1 MIRDSQTSGPQVAT
15 SGKERIGFVGLGTM
29 GSAMAGHLARAG
41 YPLTVWNRTA
51 GRQAALVELGAATAA
66 DPAAVAAAS
75 DVVLISVSDTP
86 DVEAVLFGP
95 RGIAEAAAPGS
106 LVIDTSTISPTATR
120 DFATRLGALGVG
132 LVDAPVSGGSEGAQ
146 KATLTI
152 FLGGEPAAV
161 DRARPVLEHLG
172 RTITH
177 FGPSGSGQAV
187 KAVNQVMIAGVYL
200 AVAEGLVLAMKAG
213 LDPDQVV
220 AALGGGVAESWI
232 LANRSARMIAN
243 EYPLGFRTSLHLK
256 DLGIALA
263 MAQELGVS
271 MPVAALAAQ
280 LETSLVA
287 RGYGDEDMSNLA
299 RTIRELSA
307 LD

>member
-1 MIRDSQTSGPQVAT
+1 MEM
-15 SGKERIGFVGLGTM
+15 ERIGFVGLGTM

-41 YPLTVWNRTA
+41 YPLTVWNRSA
-51 GRQAALVELGAATAA
+51 GRGAALVELGAVAAA
-66 DPAAVAAAS
+66 DPAGVAAAS

-95 RGIAEAAAPGS
+95 RGIAEAVAAGS
-106 LVIDTSTISPTATR
+106 LVIDTSTISPAATR
-120 DFATRLGALGVG
+120 RFATRLAGQGVA

-161 DRARPVLEHLG
+161 ERARPILEHLG
-172 RTITH
+172 RTLTH

-200 AVAEGLVLAMKAG
+200 AVAEGLILAMKAG
-213 LDPDQVV
+213 LEPDQVV
-220 AALGGGVAESWI
+220 SALGGGVAGSWI
-232 LANRSARMIAN
+232 LTNRSARMIAN

-263 MAQELGVS
+263 MARELGVAL
-271 MPVAALAAQ
+271 PVAALAAQ
-280 LETSLVA
+280 LENSLVS

-299 RTIRELSA
+299 RVIRELSA

>member
-1 MIRDSQTSGPQVAT
+1 
-15 SGKERIGFVGLGTM
+15 M

-41 YPLTVWNRTA
+41 HPLTVWNRTPGRA
-51 GRQAALVELGAATAA
+51 GTLVERGAVEGA
-66 DPAAVAAAS
+66 DPAAVGAAS
-75 DVVLISVSDTP
+75 DVVLVSVSDTP

-95 RGIAEAAAPGS
+95 GGLAEGS
-106 LVIDTSTISPTATR
+106 LVIDTSTISPAATR
-120 DFATRLGALGVG
+120 SFAERLARQGVA

-152 FLGGEPAAV
+152 FLGGDPAAV
-161 DRARPVLEHLG
+161 ERARPILDRLG

-187 KAVNQVMIAGVYL
+187 KAVNQVVIAGVYL

-213 LDPDQVV
+213 LDPEQVV
-220 AALGGGVAESWI
+220 AALGGGVAGSWI
-232 LANRSARMIAN
+232 LANRSARMIAG

-263 MAQELGVS
+263 MARELGVAL
-271 MPVAALAAQ
+271 PAAALTAQ
-280 LETSLVA
+280 FENSLVA

-299 RTIRELSA
+299 RVMRELSG